1 MFWDHLV
8 LNSLYRKYSLGPF
21 SFKFSMQGN
30 MFWDHLV
37 LNFKMLIQCKQ
48 HLRENKNQMRFG
60 DHWLI

>member
-1 MFWDHLV
+1 
-8 LNSLYRKYSLGPF
+8 
-21 SFKFSMQGN
+21 MQGN

>member
-21 SFKFSMQGN
+21 SFKFSLQGN

-37 LNFKMLIQCKQ
+37 LYFKMLSSANNIYVKTKIKWD
-48 HLRENKNQMRFG
+48 LVIIG
-60 DHWLI
+60 